1 MTMDEIV
8 NQVSFMLG
16 LPANKNVEGL
26 DVKQAVLIA
35 FQELKR
41 LIHSSSLI
49 AIIARDSDRADGY
62 ILEFPSPMQ
71 AMRSHRL
78 EGRYY
83 RCGMPMPESARN

>member
-41 LIHSSSLI
+41 YMRSPVHKTVPFSTRLDLVKLGIETN
-49 AIIARDSDRADGY
+49 Y
-62 ILEFPSPMQ
+62 ILNVFAAVP
-71 AMRSHRL
+71 RI
-78 EGRYY
+78 G
-83 RCGMPMPESARN
+83 